1 MDEAQSL
8 DELARLLEEIS
19 QSPYNVSL
27 HAQYIRLADTTEGM
41 EAEALSAREMMSN
54 FLLCCERVWIPVVEK
69 KRATADLNTAKGIFQ
84 VLDLYVRAE
93 LDYLSIP
100 LLLQHLEFIVEK
112 HAQYS
117 SGAAERP
124 EGLGDILTT
133 DWTREEISN
142 IVGKGIEHLTQSH
155 LLWDIQRDWE
165 MSQLEASATEDR
177 ASLVERVQLLHLTRL
192 RQPHS
197 TLEDTAQSY
206 STFTTNYKPP
216 AEYESLLV
224 SASKIR
230 SQGTKAYERRESF
243 ETSLVQGNN
252 SLDTFARY
260 IAAERRAR
268 YPDLFVL
275 KGVYERAIA
284 ETSKQHFEGDA
295 GAEAALR
302 AFWIGYCDTLRLHE
316 AADEEMELQVLKRAT
331 KSVPGSGE
339 VWARYI
345 RYLERVVNSQDAP
358 ADRGS
363 ASDVYDKA
371 MSTNLIHLDSE
382 QIVPLILA
390 WAGHERRRIEAGIAD
405 EEAFATLIN
414 ALQQGISLV
423 RKASPTGDPRFRL
436 EKNLADIYLRL
447 ADLPDQGAEVWHQTA
462 RHLKSSY
469 LAWTSYIDIL
479 TKQDKHDAARA
490 VYKDIHTKNLDWP
503 EVIWDAWLTFE
514 HLYGTVQDIEYCLD
528 RIEKAQYQV
537 NMRRAKEAEKASYQA
552 AQMAVEQ
559 QAASAPVAEAIQ
571 THSGSTDQQ
580 QAVAMDVDAPLL
592 ELDLSKK
599 RKAESEPT
607 PPAESHKKAKTIPS
621 PPLKRDRE
629 NCTVFVSDLP
639 DSVTEDDLTALFKDC
654 GKIREVKIT
663 KLPSALVATVE
674 FNERDSVP
682 AALTKDKKRVVEQEI
697 SVHLAWK
704 STLYVTNFP
713 EKSDD
718 ASIRELFGKYGTLF
732 DVRWPSK
739 KFKNTRRF
747 CYVQYTSPG
756 AAQEALLLHGLEL
769 EPGLALNVYTSN
781 PGRRKE
787 RTDQDANEKEVYVAG
802 LSKFT
807 AKDDLVKIFKTYGPV
822 KDVRM
827 ATFDDGHCKGFAFI
841 EFEDEG
847 HAQAALAANNYEL
860 KKRRIAVTMANQ
872 KVRSG
877 FSKRADER
885 NRSVRVRGLPPA
897 TQEGLLHQTFE
908 KLAPIKRVEVFQAKG
923 EAVVELQSAADVGKL
938 LLRTE
943 AVEYEGHVLQLS
955 EEISEQAV
963 RSTVPSARA
972 GGLFVPRSAAS
983 RPRAGLGHSRGPK
996 KPPNNV
1002 GTVASASSS
1011 QPSQGKGQDDFRK
1024 MLG

>member
-8 DELARLLEEIS
+8 DELARLLEKIS
-19 QSPYNVSL
+19 HSPYNVSL
-27 HAQYIRLADTTEGM
+27 HSQYIRLADTTEGM
-41 EAEALSAREMMSN
+41 ETEALSAREMMSN
-54 FLLCCERVWIPVVEK
+54 FLLCCERVWIPVVES
-69 KRATADLNTAKGIFQ
+69 KRATADLNTAEGIFQ

-93 LDYLSIP
+93 MDYLSIP

-112 HAQYS
+112 HAQFS
-117 SGAAERP
+117 FGAAERP
-124 EGLGDILTT
+124 EGLGEILST

-165 MSQLEASATEDR
+165 MSQLEASVTEDR
-177 ASLVERVQLLHLTRL
+177 APLVERVQLLHLTRL

-243 ETSLVQGNN
+243 ETNLVQSNN

-284 ETSKQHFEGDA
+284 QAAKQQFEGDA

-316 AADEEMELQVLKRAT
+316 AADEEMELQVFKRAT

-345 RYLERVVNSQDAP
+345 RYLERVVNSQDVP
-358 ADRGS
+358 ADH
-363 ASDVYDKA
+363 VYDKA
-371 MSTNLIHLDSE
+371 MSTNLIQLDPE
-382 QIVPLILA
+382 QIVPLTLA
-390 WAGHERRRIEAGIAD
+390 WAGHERRRIEAGAAD

-414 ALQQGISLV
+414 VLQQGISLV
-423 RKASPTGDPRFRL
+423 RKASLSGDPRFRL

-479 TKQDKHDAARA
+479 IKQDKHDTARA

-552 AQMAVEQ
+552 AQMVIEP
-559 QAASAPVAEAIQ
+559 AANAPVAETIQ
-571 THSGSTDQQ
+571 TESGASGQQ
-580 QAVAMDVDAPLL
+580 QTVAMDVDVSLP
-592 ELDLSKK
+592 ELDSSKK
-599 RKAESEPT
+599 RKAENEPT
-607 PPAESHKKAKTIPS
+607 PPAESHKKAKTTAPP

-639 DSVTEDDLTALFKDC
+639 DGVTEENLTTLFKDC

-682 AALTKDKKRVVEQEI
+682 AALTKDKKRVLEQEI

-781 PGRRKE
+781 PERRKE

-807 AKDDLVKIFKTYGPV
+807 SKDDLVKIFKTYGPV

-872 KVRSG
+872 KVRAKERRSG
-877 FSKRADER
+877 LSKRADER

-908 KLAPIKRVEVFQAKG
+908 KLAPIKRVEVFQTKG
-923 EAVVELQSAADVGKL
+923 EAVVELQNAADVGKL

-955 EEISEQAV
+955 EELSEQAV
-963 RSTVPSARA
+963 RSTAPLARA

-983 RPRAGLGHSRGPK
+983 RRRAGLGHSRGTK
-996 KPPNNV
+996 KPPTNI
-1002 GTVASASSS
+1002 GAVASASSS
-1011 QPSQGKGQDDFRK
+1011 QSSQGKGQDDFRK